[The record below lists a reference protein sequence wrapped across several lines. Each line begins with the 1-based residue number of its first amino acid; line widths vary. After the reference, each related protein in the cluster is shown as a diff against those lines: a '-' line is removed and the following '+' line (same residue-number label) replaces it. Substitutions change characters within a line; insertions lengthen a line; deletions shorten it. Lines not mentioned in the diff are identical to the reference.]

1 MIHGLEPGP
10 QLFMN
15 NPEII
20 YGTYFSVFFSS
31 LMMALIL
38 LLFMRPLAK
47 VVEVPRHI
55 LLPVLFA
62 LATAGV
68 YSLNNR
74 MFDVF
79 VMCAFGGIGYVFDR
93 FRFPLPPFVLGIVL
107 GPLIEGNFRKM
118 LGQYGDVWPLFTQPI
133 ALTFVVLSIASVIYS
148 LRRRRRLGGVSVQM
162 SSD

>member
-1 MIHGLEPGP
+1 MMMI
-10 QLFMN
+10 
-15 NPEII
+15 
-20 YGTYFSVFFSS
+20 V
-31 LMMALIL
+31 L

-55 LLPVLFA
+55 LLPILFA

-68 YSLNNR
+68 FSLNNR

-79 VMCAFGGIGYVFDR
+79 VMCAFGGLGYIFDR
-93 FRFPLPPFVLGIVL
+93 FRFPLPPFVLGMVL

-133 ALTFVVLSIASVIYS
+133 ALTFIVLSIGSIIYS
-148 LRRRRRLGGVSVQM
+148 LYRRRHGGSVSVQV
-162 SSD
+162 SSE